1 MGTGVRM
8 ARLKVP
14 GGQSAPLA
22 GAETRCG
29 APETHD
35 VHVDAAGHDLWAVGG
50 ERLLLLSG

>member
-1 MGTGVRM
+1 M